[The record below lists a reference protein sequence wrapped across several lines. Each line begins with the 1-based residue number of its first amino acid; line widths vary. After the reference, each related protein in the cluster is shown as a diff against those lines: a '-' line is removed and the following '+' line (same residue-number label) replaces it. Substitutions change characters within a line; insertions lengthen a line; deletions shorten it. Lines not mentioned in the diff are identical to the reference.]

1 MLRDKCHHFQQEF
14 NSVKLIRPSTA
25 EPCVLLRLHLN
36 QTRDA
41 RPKKKKKKN
50 LYTDTSAH
58 ITDIMNVSNWGVTKL
73 PKRA

>member
-41 RPKKKKKKN
+41 LQKKIKIK